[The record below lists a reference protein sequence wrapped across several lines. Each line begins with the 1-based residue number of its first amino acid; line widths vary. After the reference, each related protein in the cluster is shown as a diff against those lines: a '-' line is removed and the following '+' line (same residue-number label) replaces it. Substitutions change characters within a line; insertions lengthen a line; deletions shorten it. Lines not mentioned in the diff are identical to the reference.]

1 MSSSMYL
8 NIGQIARPFANRK
21 SMDPAQKWRN
31 HAARE
36 MGVLF
41 ASLRFFSFFLVPA
54 LLQIPPPA
62 PPLTLVP
69 AQAVRRTLCRP
80 LTINSAVT
88 SVTGLLLGPHFWG
101 GTRVKQACR
110 QLHSGLSGRHQRYD
124 LGPMY
129 PQRHVPPS
137 TLSTGKRPRNLA
149 YVVIHMWP

>member
-1 MSSSMYL
+1 MRGHLPIERVWTQPKNGETTLHEKWVFYL
-8 NIGQIARPFANRK
+8 LRSGFSPFFWFPHFCK
-21 SMDPAQKWRN
+21 
-31 HAARE
+31 
-36 MGVLF
+36 F
-41 ASLRFFSFFLVPA
+41 
-54 LLQIPPPA
+54 PPQLPR
-62 PPLTLVP
+62 LTLVP

-88 SVTGLLLGPHFWG
+88 SVTGLLLGPLFCIG
-101 GTRVKQACR
+101 SRVKQACR
-110 QLHSGLSGRHQRYD
+110 QLYSGLSGRHQRYD